1 MNGLK
6 KNLAVKKKLLAK
18 AENRIAE
25 LDRFFKCIYEDK
37 SKGVLSESRSQ
48 TITKRNRKNCRN
60 RIKI

>member
-1 MNGLK
+1 M
-6 KNLAVKKKLLAK
+6 AVKKKLLAK

-60 RIKI
+60 RLKS